1 MATVV
6 RVFESE
12 VRQGM
17 DRVENSMNDP
27 RSLAARFYDLDP
39 DMPNDVPFYL
49 SRLPVTNAQV
59 LELGC
64 GTGRVTIELAQH
76 CAFIIGIDRSAAML
90 SICRD
95 KLSAAGI
102 SNVELLQGD
111 ISDFSLE
118 RTFDFIVAPYRVL
131 QNLETDF
138 QLHGLFSNI
147 RRHLSPGGRCILNT
161 FNLQR
166 SPEELHTRWSTPQES
181 LDWEV
186 PIDGGRIVCIG
197 RRSGIQM
204 NPLVLHPELI
214 YRVYR
219 GDELLEESTYRFVM
233 RCYYPDELVARI
245 RDEGFHVTAM
255 SGGYAGEAYGDG
267 TELVVEFQD
276 KA

>member
-1 MATVV
+1 M
-6 RVFESE
+6 
-12 VRQGM
+12 
-17 DRVENSMNDP
+17 VENSMNDP
-27 RSLAARFYDLDP
+27 RALAAKFYDLDP
-39 DMPNDVPFYL
+39 DMPNDIPFYL
-49 SRLPVTNAQV
+49 SRLPVTNGQV

-102 SNVELLQGD
+102 SNAELLQGD
-111 ISDFSLE
+111 ISNFCLE

-131 QNLETDF
+131 QNLETDT

-147 RRHLSPGGRCILNT
+147 RRHLRPGGRCILNT
-161 FNLQR
+161 FDPR
-166 SPEELHTRWSTPQES
+166 SPEELHSRWSAQQES
-181 LDWEV
+181 LDWDV
-186 PIDGGRIVCIG
+186 PIDGGRVTCVA
-197 RRSGIQM
+197 RRLGIQM

-219 GDELLEESTYRFVM
+219 GEELVEEAGYRFVM
-233 RCYYPDELVARI
+233 RCYYPDELLTRV
-245 RDEGFHVTAM
+245 RDEGFRVTAM

-267 TELVVEFQD
+267 TELVVEFQVEV
-276 KA
+276 